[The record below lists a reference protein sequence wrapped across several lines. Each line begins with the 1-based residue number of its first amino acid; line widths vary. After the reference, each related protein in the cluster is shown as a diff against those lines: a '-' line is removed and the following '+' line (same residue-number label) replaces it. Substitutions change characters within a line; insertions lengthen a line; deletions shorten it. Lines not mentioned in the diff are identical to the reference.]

1 MTASEQIVR
10 TVADAPWL
18 PPGGRAD
25 VVRAE
30 GVSCPEPASL
40 VRLLVERDDAV
51 FCVPRD
57 GTGKRDLPTTRVEPG
72 ESGWAAARR
81 VAGDVLG
88 APGDLT
94 VVGYVRNTV
103 RSGSGYPWP
112 TPHAHFVVFRTGTV
126 DVRVPGTWVPR
137 AAPGDLV
144 ERHWWP
150 LLG

>member
-51 FCVPRD
+51 FCAP
-57 GTGKRDLPTTRVEPG
+57 PG
-72 ESGWAAARR
+72 RHREAGPPDHAGRARR
-81 VAGDVLG
+81 VG
-88 APGDLT
+88 
-94 VVGYVRNTV
+94 VG
-103 RSGSGYPWP
+103 RSP
-112 TPHAHFVVFRTGTV
+112 TGGR
-126 DVRVPGTWVPR
+126 
-137 AAPGDLV
+137 
-144 ERHWWP
+144 
-150 LLG
+150 